1 MIDVWRWY
9 HGERE
14 RESRRCEACGWML
27 RRGSAGEDK
36 DLRVGRKG
44 REGMEEDGGWKG
56 ERRIGWMARMVEVEV
71 EVVVVVVVV
80 EVVDDGNAVFSVT
93 ISEEGGGL
101 RIASDVKKGAA
112 SKKSETKSETKSA
125 ML

>member
-14 RESRRCEACGWML
+14 RESRL
-27 RRGSAGEDK
+27 RGLQLDVEKRIC
-36 DLRVGRKG
+36 G
-44 REGMEEDGGWKG
+44 REQGHEDWQEGEGRDGGGWRMEGGEEDWMDGEDGGG
-56 ERRIGWMARMVEVEV
+56 G
-71 EVVVVVVVV
+71 VVV
-80 EVVDDGNAVFSVT
+80 VVDDGNAVFSVT